1 MDKGKINPRL
11 SVADAKKAAE
21 GIREEAE
28 GASPATQIHKKDV
41 SQLAY
46 MQAIEEDLSEIAR
59 DKGIN
64 NYILRDISNHTKSI
78 SESLESIDAS
88 LRIIAKRDN

>member
-11 SVADAKKAAE
+11 SVADAKKGSGRNTRRSGRSA
-21 GIREEAE
+21 
-28 GASPATQIHKKDV
+28 PATQIHKKDV

-59 DKGIN
+59 DRGIN

-78 SESLESIDAS
+78 SESLESIDAL